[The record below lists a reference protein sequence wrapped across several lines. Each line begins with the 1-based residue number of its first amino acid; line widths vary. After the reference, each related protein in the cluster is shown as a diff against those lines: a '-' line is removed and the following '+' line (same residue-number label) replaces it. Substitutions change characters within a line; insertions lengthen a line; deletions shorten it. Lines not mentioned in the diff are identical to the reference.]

1 MKITHN
7 KVGQNLNT
15 KDSAKTDILITEK
28 KEKSLP
34 TPANPFKTPTNI
46 KLFDKKC
53 LFRMLYDKI
62 VKIISFLV
70 LQYTILHFCLV
81 VLLR

>member
-1 MKITHN
+1 MTKFVPFFSIILFLVSCKKDTEPI
-7 KVGQNLNT
+7 KSEISK

-46 KLFDKKC
+46 KLFDKK
-53 LFRMLYDKI
+53 MS
-62 VKIISFLV
+62 V
-70 LQYTILHFCLV
+70 
-81 VLLR
+81 